1 MNLLALLI
9 GLNLIGGSLIVQRVA
24 LAYLLARGNDRGL
37 LLVSGCLWLLGAVLI
52 ALGVQDAI

>member
-37 LLVSGCLWLLGAVLI
+37 LLVSGCLWLLGSVLI

>member
-9 GLNLIGGSLIVQRVA
+9 GLNLIGGSLIVQKVA

-37 LLVSGCLWLLGAVLI
+37 LLVSGCLWLLGSVLI

>member
-37 LLVSGCLWLLGAVLI
+37 LLVSGCLWLLGSVLI
-52 ALGVQDAI
+52 ALGVQDAV

>member
-9 GLNLIGGSLIVQRVA
+9 GLNLIGGSLIMQRIA

-37 LLVSGCLWLLGAVLI
+37 LLVSGCLWLLGSVLI
-52 ALGVQDAI
+52 ALGVQDAV